1 MSDFTNGLTPAE
13 AERLAILA
21 EECGEVVQIAM
32 KILRHGKAYHPIS
45 NSGLLA
51 RELGH
56 VQWIVNLM
64 INNGDFE
71 YGVLLQSERLKPERS
86 RTYLHH
92 QEDL

>member
-21 EECGEVVQIAM
+21 EECGEVVQTAM
-32 KILRHGKAYHPIS
+32 KILRHGKDYHPIS

-64 INNGDFE
+64 ISNGDFE
-71 YGVLLQSERLKPERS
+71 EGVLLQSERLKPVCS

>member
-32 KILRHGKAYHPIS
+32 KILRHGKDYHPVS

-56 VQWIVNLM
+56 VQWIVYLM
-64 INNGDFE
+64 ISNGDFE
-71 YGVLLQSERLKPERS
+71 EGVMLQSLRL
-86 RTYLHH
+86 RTKNAAPYLHH